1 MTCPECG
8 LGIPRGE
15 SACPI
20 CGFAVDPASAA
31 EVEEATPVTEAT
43 PVMEATPVAEPAPAA
58 SAASTPPPSA
68 PIAATVHRRTVPACG
83 GPASRCAERDSER
96 PARRSRVAAFFRAL
110 GRAVIA
116 VPGIVDR
123 VLLWSIRYQWDFL
136 TDSWGDF
143 ERESSASF
151 VGIGRR
157 IGGWIGIALWKG
169 VRLAFL
175 LVILAVKIV
184 SLILLLVV
192 GIIAAICCAAS

>member
-1 MTCPECG
+1 M
-8 LGIPRGE
+8 
-15 SACPI
+15 
-20 CGFAVDPASAA
+20 
-31 EVEEATPVTEAT
+31 
-43 PVMEATPVAEPAPAA
+43 
-58 SAASTPPPSA
+58 
-68 PIAATVHRRTVPACG
+68 
-83 GPASRCAERDSER
+83 
-96 PARRSRVAAFFRAL
+96 
-110 GRAVIA
+110 A

-123 VLLWSIRYQWDFL
+123 VLLWSIRYQWDYL

-143 ERESSASF
+143 EREASASF
-151 VGIGRR
+151 AGIGRR